1 LGTLKFIVGK
11 ASIGIFDCK
20 LNYNC
25 TFLNCYKMQKKF
37 EDMRKVREEHNYEV
51 VKSKGKGAY
60 VEVVLGKN
68 ST

>member
-1 LGTLKFIVGK
+1 MEK
-11 ASIGIFDCK
+11 
-20 LNYNC
+20 
-25 TFLNCYKMQKKF
+25 KKF

-60 VEVVLGKN
+60 GEVVLAKN